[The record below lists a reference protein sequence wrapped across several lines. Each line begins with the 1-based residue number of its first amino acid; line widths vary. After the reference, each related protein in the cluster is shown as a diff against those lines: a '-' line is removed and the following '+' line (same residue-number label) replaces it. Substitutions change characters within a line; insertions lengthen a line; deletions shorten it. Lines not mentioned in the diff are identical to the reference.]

1 MVERYSLN
9 ALQCKGTLYWCRQ
22 AKVLSITNPHR
33 KGSASCIQAP
43 VKRRQLKRR
52 KKEVSLRKNRKDLK
66 FCH

>member
-9 ALQCKGTLYWCRQ
+9 AKAPYIGADKQRFSQLQILTE
-22 AKVLSITNPHR
+22 

-52 KKEVSLRKNRKDLK
+52 KKEVSLRKNRKD
-66 FCH
+66 